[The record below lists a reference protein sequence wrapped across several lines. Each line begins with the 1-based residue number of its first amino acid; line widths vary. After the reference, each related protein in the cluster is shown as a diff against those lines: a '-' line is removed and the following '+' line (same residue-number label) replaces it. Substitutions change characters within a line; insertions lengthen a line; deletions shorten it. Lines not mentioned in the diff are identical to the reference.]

1 MRYEV
6 HENELTDNQR
16 EMRYEKRRTRKND
29 LFFFFFFSCFSAFY
43 LCNTSLLWLV
53 AKGCNESY
61 LLQLTEVS
69 DYG

>member
-29 LFFFFFFSCFSAFY
+29 LFFFFFFPA
-43 LCNTSLLWLV
+43 SLRSTCVTLPFFGW
-53 AKGCNESY
+53 
-61 LLQLTEVS
+61 
-69 DYG
+69 